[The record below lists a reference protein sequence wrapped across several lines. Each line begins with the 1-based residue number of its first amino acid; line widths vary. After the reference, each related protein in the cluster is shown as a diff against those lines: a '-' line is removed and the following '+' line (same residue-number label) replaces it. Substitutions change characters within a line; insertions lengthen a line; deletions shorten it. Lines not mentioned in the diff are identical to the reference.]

1 MTALR
6 SLAALVWLW
15 IKITVVL
22 AALAFVAG
30 AVLAA
35 IDPLHDVPY
44 VGRDA

>member
-1 MTALR
+1 MTTIC

-15 IKITVVL
+15 IKLTIVL
-22 AALAFVAG
+22 AALALVAG
-30 AVLAA
+30 AVLA